1 MEDGTL
7 CLIGPDE
14 PAFWPAFKQ
23 SPEYQDGDA
32 NPMDRWSLR
41 ILTEVAKDLGAKPFF
56 PFQGPPFHPFQT
68 WALQTGR
75 FATSAIG
82 FLVHDE
88 RGLFASFRGALLIPE
103 SLPKTPSEQPCITCA
118 KPCAAAC
125 PVGAFNDGYNV
136 DACKAHL
143 VTPEGADCMSQGCRA
158 RRACP
163 VGQGTRLPE
172 QAAFHMKAF
181 L

>member
-1 MEDGTL
+1 MDGGTL

-14 PAFWPAFKQ
+14 PTFWPAFKQ
-23 SPEYQDGDA
+23 STEYQDGQP

-41 ILTEVAKDLGAKPFF
+41 ILNGIAQDIGARAIV
-56 PFQGPPFHPFQT
+56 PFQVPPFHPFQT

-88 RGLFASFRGALLIPE
+88 RGLFASFRGALW
-103 SLPKTPSEQPCITCA
+103 LPVVWPAAANTAPDISATA
-118 KPCAAAC
+118 MCAAAC
-125 PVGAFNDGYNV
+125 PVKAFADGYDV
-136 DACKAHL
+136 AACKAH
-143 VTPEGADCMSQGCRA
+143 VTSPQGQDCRDNGCLS
-158 RRACP
+158 RRACAI
-163 VGQGTRLPE
+163 GRDRRLPE
-172 QAAFHMKAF
+172 QSAFHMKAF

>member
-1 MEDGTL
+1 MDGGTL

-14 PAFWPAFKQ
+14 PTFWPAFKQ
-23 SPEYQDGDA
+23 STEYQDGQP

-41 ILTEVAKDLGAKPFF
+41 ILNVIAEDIGAKAYF
-56 PFQGPPFHPFQT
+56 PFQGPPFRPFQT

-88 RGLFASFRGALLIPE
+88 RGLFASFRGALW
-103 SLPKTPSEQPCITCA
+103 LPVVWPAAANTAPDISATA
-118 KPCAAAC
+118 MCAAAC
-125 PVGAFNDGYNV
+125 PVNAFADGYNV
-136 DACKAHL
+136 AACKAH
-143 VTPEGADCMSQGCRA
+143 VTSAQGQDCREGGCLS
-158 RRACP
+158 RRACAI
-163 VGQGTRLPE
+163 GRDRRLPE
-172 QAAFHMKAF
+172 QSAFHMKAF